1 MSKYYVQSGTMRSVV
16 QAESSR
22 KAALWAVHQAM
33 RQVLPLEEE
42 NDRGR
47 ADARRS
53 RCGHTEVSVLSA
65 KLRVS
70 EHGFDR
76 ADAKSLSTMEVVT
89 QWNQMVTTL
98 DRLQQMLHR
107 AA

>member
-33 RQVLPLEEE
+33 QQVLPLE
-42 NDRGR
+42 D
-47 ADARRS
+47 DAMES
-53 RCGHTEVSVLSA
+53 PQAKSEKFAQTGVSVLSG
-65 KLRVS
+65 KVTVS
-70 EHGFDR
+70 QLGFDCQ
-76 ADAKSLSTMEVVT
+76 DAQTIPTLEVVT
-89 QWNQMVTTL
+89 QWNQLVTTL
-98 DRLQQMLHR
+98 DRLERMLYR